1 MKKVNFSLKMSVA
14 MVFAAAIC
22 VSSCM
27 DLGLDPNNINNTSFG
42 QMVGGNVDP
51 EQDWNLAQ
59 QASVSVTVPTESTVR
74 VYAFDG
80 RNYRIVASKKI
91 SGTQNILFDVID
103 GYDDL
108 IVVNFNN
115 GAIKKTKVGG
125 SVDFSLATKTVSA
138 GNSTVQAS
146 LNSTYANFNYQT
158 VLNDIYTNPTAV
170 INATATRIEA
180 VSAPFKDI
188 NNSVALYYSKSGK
201 FTLNPVWYTNES
213 GTWAKIGIYY
223 YENGQRVEVP
233 IFTNDKSDDM
243 MQYWD
248 INGQRFVTYYDAHVP
263 SLQNYANFDK
273 QQYRSKGI
281 DVTVPANVAFGFYI
295 ICGYDNSGAVGYSEG
310 SLSTVPSWAYN
321 ENGGPAAGKHWIG
334 NDLGKY
340 GHVAVIN
347 IKDANGTR
355 NYLGFDDWY
364 EGNAHQY
371 YYPEYD
377 HLVFSYSGDLAP
389 VGGSFDD
396 GDDDDDDEGGV
407 IDEPICWSLACEDL
421 GESADY
427 DFNDVVL
434 QIKHLAG
441 ETKAHCT
448 LLASG
453 GTLYNKIYFGDKF
466 YGEVHDLFG
475 EEVTVMINTQQTG
488 KELDPV
494 SFEVEVPEDF
504 TMSDIDMGGFVI
516 KRFSE
521 DGSVYVGEVAAPK
534 KGQIPYMICVP
545 SNWEW
550 PWEMTN
556 ITEAYPEFST
566 WCSDH
571 NQAKDWFLNCNA
583 AKVYKSA
590 AAANAEAS
598 MEPNEHAPKTE
609 E

>member
-1 MKKVNFSLKMSVA
+1 MKKVNLSFKMTAA
-14 MVFAAAIC
+14 MVLAAAIS

-125 SVDFSLATKTVSA
+125 SVDFNEVASKSVINA
-138 GNSTVQAS
+138 GNQKVTAS
-146 LNSTYANFNYQT
+146 LDDNYKQFNYQT
-158 VLNDIYTNPTAV
+158 VLNDIYSDLSL
-170 INATATRIEA
+170 INATATRPQGMT
-180 VSAPFKDI
+180 APFKDLE
-188 NNSVALYYSKSGK
+188 NSVSLYYSESGT

-213 GTWAKIGIYY
+213 GPSATIGIYY
-223 YENGQRVEVP
+223 YDNGQRVEVP
-233 IFTNDKSDDM
+233 IFTNDKSNDM
-243 MQYWD
+243 LQYQTDGW
-248 INGQRFVTYYDAHVP
+248 GYSSWQTYSDAHMP
-263 SLQNYANFDK
+263 SLNNYGLGSSFDFH
-273 QQYRSKGI
+273 SKGI
-281 DVTVPANVAFGFYI
+281 VINVPAKTAFGFYI
-295 ICGYDNSGAVGYSEG
+295 IAGYDNHLCTHYSE
-310 SLSTVPSWAYN
+310 SSITEVPQWGYN
-321 ENGGPAAGKHWIG
+321 ENGGPEAGKHWIG
-334 NDLGKY
+334 DDLGHY

-347 IKDANGTR
+347 IKDGNGTR

-389 VGGSFDD
+389 VGGGFDD
-396 GDDDDDDEGGV
+396 GDDDDDDDDEGGV

-434 QIKHLAG
+434 QIKHTAG
-441 ETKAHCT
+441 ETKAYCT

-466 YGEVHDLFG
+466 CGEVHELFDVD
-475 EEVTVMINTQQTG
+475 VTVMVNTQAVG
-488 KELDPV
+488 EEKIPV
-494 SFEVEVPEDF
+494 SFEVDVPEDF
-504 TMSDIDMGGFVI
+504 TMSDADMGGFVI
-516 KRFSE
+516 MRFSE
-521 DGSVYVGEVAAPK
+521 DGKVYVGEVAAPK
-534 KGQIPYMICVP
+534 KGQTPYMICVP
-545 SNWEW
+545 SNWKW

-571 NQAKDWFLNCNA
+571 TQAKDWFLNCVGE
-583 AKVYKSA
+583 KVYKS
-590 AAANAEAS
+590 S
-598 MEPNEHAPKTE
+598 EHTPALDN
-609 E
+609 

>member
-1 MKKVNFSLKMSVA
+1 MKKTNLSLLMSVA
-14 MVFAAAIC
+14 MFFTAVVS

-27 DLGLDPNNINNTSFG
+27 DLGLDPSNINNTAFG

-59 QASVSVTVPTESTVR
+59 QASVTVKVSTESQIR
-74 VYAFDG
+74 VYASDG
-80 RNYRIVASKKI
+80 NNYKIVANKSI
-91 SGTQNILFDVID
+91 SGTQTIFFDVVE
-103 GYDDL
+103 GCEDL
-108 IVVNFNN
+108 IVINFND
-115 GAIKKTKVGG
+115 GAIRKTKVGG
-125 SVDFSLATKTVSA
+125 SVDFNQATKTVIA
-138 GNSTVQAS
+138 NNSTVKSAI
-146 LNSTYANFNYQT
+146 NNNYAEFNYQT
-158 VLNDIYTNPTAV
+158 VLHDIYTNPTAV

-180 VSAPFKDI
+180 VSNPFKDI

-223 YENGQRVEVP
+223 YQNGQKVEVP
-233 IFTNDKSDDM
+233 IFTNDKQEDM
-243 MQYWD
+243 MQYND
-248 INGQRFVTYYDAHVP
+248 INSGWQTYYDAHIP
-263 SLQNYANFDK
+263 SLQNYAPFDK
-273 QQYRSKGI
+273 LKYRSKGI
-281 DVTVPANVAFGFYI
+281 DVTVPANMAFGFYI

-310 SLSTVPSWAYN
+310 SLSTVPSWAYA

-377 HLVFSYSGDLAP
+377 HLVFSYSGDLAT

-396 GDDDDDDEGGV
+396 GDDDGGSV
-407 IDEPICWSLACEDL
+407 VDEPICWSLACEDL
-421 GESADY
+421 GEDADY

-434 QIKHLAG
+434 RISHVAG
-441 ETKAHCT
+441 ETTAHCT

-453 GTLYNKIYFGDKF
+453 GTLCNKIFFGDNCE
-466 YGEVHDLFG
+466 GEVHEMFQVDVTTMVNTQKVG
-475 EEVTVMINTQQTG
+475 EEKEPVEFDVTV
-488 KELDPV
+488 PA
-494 SFEVEVPEDF
+494 DF
-504 TMSDIDMGGFVI
+504 TMSDTDMGGFVI

-521 DGSVYVGEVAAPK
+521 DGAVYVGEVAAPK

-571 NQAKDWFLNCNA
+571 NQAKDWFLNCVGE
-583 AKVYKSA
+583 KVYKSA

-598 MEPNEHAPKTE
+598 MEPNSHAPTLDE
-609 E
+609 